1 MSRALWEFCKSPLTF
16 PRKADIID
24 SSKAGVTAAVQP
36 AAQFRA
42 RVRAQKRG
50 PGKGVFIKLDIRF
63 VLPSEVEQL
72 ARNVVTSFPS
82 KTPAQLLRNM
92 EGELYRPDEGRYLGC
107 FDDDGTLMGSIL
119 MMDFTLNVRGVMTP
133 MGAAAYVSTNFL
145 RKKEHV
151 ARTLL
156 EVLMRYYAK
165 SGAPVSCLHP
175 FNPAFYHKMGYGF
188 CNENT
193 LYAPKPCYI
202 RSFGDKSGLC
212 YAGGDDR
219 GAVLDYYRRW
229 AGRTHGA
236 TVHHFMDPHRIF
248 DMPYVVLCRREGRIT
263 GYFTFEFVDVDHY
276 TDCYHDLLV
285 REMVYDDLDTL
296 KQFMTFFASQGDQ
309 IERVRFLS
317 PDPDLHM
324 LFLNPDSGENR
335 AHDGCIQEIGRRT
348 MGYMCRI
355 LDVAAWF
362 RVQGHCS
369 APVSRDFV
377 LELQVEDGFL
387 RDNTGS
393 YFLRVS
399 GERVEPVGRT
409 TPQVTLRT
417 DIAALSSLAMGAY
430 SLDKAVAR
438 GVMELSD
445 PAYLGDVQKAVG
457 WHEKPVNY
465 TYF

>member
-1 MSRALWEFCKSPLTF
+1 MYPGPSSRSRRST
-16 PRKADIID
+16 
-24 SSKAGVTAAVQP
+24 
-36 AAQFRA
+36 
-42 RVRAQKRG
+42 RVRAGRGG
-50 PGKGVFIKLDIRF
+50 PGKGVLPKLDIRF
-63 VLPSEVEQL
+63 VLPSEVGQL

-82 KTPAQLLRNM
+82 KTPELLLKNM

-107 FDDDGTLMGSIL
+107 FDDDGTLLGSIL

-156 EVLMRYYAK
+156 EVLMRYYAR
-165 SGAPVSCLHP
+165 SGVPISCLHP

-202 RSFGDKSGLC
+202 RSFGDKSGLS
-212 YAGGDDR
+212 YAREEDR
-219 GAVLDYYRRW
+219 AAVLDYYRRW
-229 AGRTHGA
+229 VERTHGA
-236 TVHHFMDPHRIF
+236 ALHHYMDPHRIF
-248 DMPYVVLCRREGRIT
+248 DMPYVVLCRRAGRIT
-263 GYFTFEFVDVDHY
+263 GYLTFEFVEVDHY

-355 LDVAAWF
+355 LDVAAYF
-362 RVQGHCS
+362 RNQGHCA
-369 APVSRDFV
+369 APAGRDFV

-387 RDNTGS
+387 QDNSGS
-393 YFLRVS
+393 YFLHVS
-399 GERVEPVGRT
+399 GDRVELTGRT
-409 TPQVTLRT
+409 APQVTLRA
-417 DIAALSSLAMGAY
+417 DIAALSSLVMGAY
-430 SLDKAVAR
+430 DLDKAAAH
-438 GVMELSD
+438 GVMDISD
-445 PAYLGDVQKAVG
+445 PAYIPDVQNAIG
-457 WHEKPVNY
+457 WREKPVNY